1 MKETPRTR
9 KGGARAGPTS
19 ANELTQALEA
29 KEREVER
36 LRFLVEAS
44 ELLNSTLDLEEL
56 LGIILKI
63 ATEQTTADRGSLFLV
78 DAARNELWSLVAH
91 GLEKKEIH
99 LPLGQGI
106 AGAVA
111 QTGEVVN
118 LEDAYADP
126 RFDRTFDERFNYRTR
141 SLLCLPI
148 CDKLQKTVGVLQLL
162 NKRDTIFT
170 EHDIEFLQ
178 ALSIHAAL
186 ALENARLHRESLQ
199 KQRLEKEL
207 ALARGIQRSLL
218 PERAPVVKGYD
229 IAVRHDT
236 TWDVGGDY
244 YDFLTLGE
252 NTLLLVVA
260 DVEGKGVASALIM
273 SNLQASLR
281 SLVLHLHSLEDIVA
295 TLNEMIIADT
305 KSEKFMTMF
314 VGLVDTRRR
323 GLHYI
328 NAGHVPPLVVRADGE
343 AIPLTEGG
351 MVVGLFPNVEYQRGF
366 LPLKNGDVF
375 LTCTDGIVEAAD
387 SENEQYE
394 SERLVELV
402 RGIRQKSAQEIVE
415 AIFDDVAKFSAGG
428 SHTDDKVMMVVKI
441 L

>member
-1 MKETPRTR
+1 MSKAA
-9 KGGARAGPTS
+9 GGRTS
-19 ANELTQALEA
+19 ANELARALEG
-29 KEREVER
+29 KQREIER

-44 ELLNSTLDLEEL
+44 ELLNSTLELEEL
-56 LGIILKI
+56 LSLILKI
-63 ATEQTTADRGSLFLV
+63 ATEQTAADRGTVFLM
-78 DAARNELWSLVAH
+78 DAGRNELWSLVAH
-91 GLEKKEIH
+91 GLGKQEIR

-106 AGAVA
+106 AGSVA

-118 LEDAYADP
+118 LNDAYADP
-126 RFDRTFDERFNYRTR
+126 RFDRTFDERFNYCTRT
-141 SLLCLPI
+141 LLCLPI
-148 CDKLQKTVGVLQLL
+148 CDKVQKTVGVLQLL
-162 NKRDTIFT
+162 NKKDTAFT
-170 EHDIEFLQ
+170 ERDIEFLQ
-178 ALSIHAAL
+178 ALSIPAAL
-186 ALENARLHRESLQ
+186 ALENARLHREAIE

-207 ALARGIQRSLL
+207 ALARGIQRRLL
-218 PERAPVVKGYD
+218 PERAPVVKGFD
-229 IAVRHDT
+229 IGVRHDM

-281 SLVLHLHSLEDIVA
+281 SLVLHLHALEDIVT
-295 TLNEMIIADT
+295 TLNQMIMADT
-305 KSEKFMTMF
+305 KSQKFMTMF
-314 VGLVDTRRR
+314 LGLVDTRRK

-328 NAGHVPPLVVRADGE
+328 NAGHVPPLVVRAEGE
-343 AIPLTEGG
+343 AVPLMEGG

-366 LPLKNGDVF
+366 VRLQPGDVI
-375 LTCTDGIVEAAD
+375 LACTDGIVEAAD
-387 SENEQYE
+387 AQDEQYE

-402 RGIRQKSAQEIVE
+402 RRTWRRSAQEIVE

-428 SHTDDKVMMVVKI
+428 SHTDDKVMMVIRV